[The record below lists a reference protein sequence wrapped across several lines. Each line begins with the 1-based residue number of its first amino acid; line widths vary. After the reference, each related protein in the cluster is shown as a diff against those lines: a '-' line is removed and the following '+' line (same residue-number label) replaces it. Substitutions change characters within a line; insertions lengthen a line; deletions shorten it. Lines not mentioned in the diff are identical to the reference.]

1 MFELSVIKAAEKE
14 IMKLPAGLKAEML
27 TGLETLRKYGAF
39 LKEPVVRDLHRD
51 GLKELRIRS
60 HEGCAR
66 GVFFFYWGNHI
77 IIVHVFQKK
86 TQKTPKQVLE
96 LAHERMK
103 EVIRRLK

>member
-1 MFELSVIKAAEKE
+1 
-14 IMKLPAGLKAEML
+14 ML

-39 LKEPVVRDLHRD
+39 LKEPVVRDLHHD
-51 GLKELRIRS
+51 GLKELKIRS
-60 HEGCAR
+60 YEGCAR
-66 GVFFFYWGNHI
+66 GVFLWKPYNYCACLSE
-77 IIVHVFQKK
+77 K

>member
-66 GVFFFYWGNHI
+66 GVFFLLGKPYNYCACLSEKNAENTKAGAR
-77 IIVHVFQKK
+77 VS
-86 TQKTPKQVLE
+86 T
-96 LAHERMK
+96 
-103 EVIRRLK
+103 